1 MGSKRAS
8 LLQYLCILILIYSF
22 GFSAVAAN
30 DDHNKLQNYIVF
42 VRPAT
47 DVNTSVLENTE
58 KWHNSLLSTVL
69 KDSSASRLIYSY
81 NTVVNGFAAK
91 LTEEEVQELL
101 KHPWCVRAIL
111 ANNRYKL
118 TTTQTPKF
126 LNLRGRG
133 GLWRRTKN
141 MGEGMIIGIID
152 SGIWP
157 DHPSFSGKGMP
168 KPPAKWKGHCDFK
181 TKFCNN
187 KLIGAKSFLR
197 AGAEEQKHIP
207 PFDTGSHG
215 THTASTA
222 AGAFVKNISVFGN
235 AMGLA
240 SGMAPRAHIA
250 VYRVCRNEISCEQP
264 DILRAIEE
272 AVRDGCDV
280 LSISLGG
287 YSTPFYDD
295 PISIGGFTASL
306 KGVFVSTAAGNEGPL
321 PFTLSNDAPWLL
333 TVAAS
338 TINRRFVST
347 VKLGNGLQ
355 LDGESVYQPDINI
368 WMPKM
373 FPLVYLGKA
382 RDIKSGQCLKLDR
395 KQVNGKI
402 VICDRGGSDRI
413 QKGLQVSDAGGVG
426 MILVNYKE
434 DGYDTIQDKYEVLPA
449 SNINYFDGEK
459 LKKYIR
465 STNNPVATLIFKGV
479 VMDNIRSPSIA
490 NFSSRGPSKQ
500 NSFIL
505 KPDITG
511 PGVNI
516 LAGVPPVKAKEKTYY
531 FDLMSG
537 TSMACPH
544 LSGIAALIKKA
555 HPTWSPAAIK
565 SAIMTTAY
573 WQSLDRKPM
582 TNGNH
587 LQANAYD
594 MGAGH
599 VDPSKALN
607 PGLVYDIHIKEYV
620 PYLCGLGY
628 SDDKIRVITHPLPPV
643 KCAKTKAIPQ
653 EQLNY
658 PSMVVPLS
666 TGNAVIYRTVTNVG
680 HEKDSYKAKINVP
693 RGVSATVIPETLNF
707 TRVYEKKT
715 FKIVFKWVGGNKVN
729 SFGDLNWISKRHVVR
744 SPIVLHLAAE
754 TLA

>member
-8 LLQYLCILILIYSF
+8 LLQYICILILIYSF
-22 GFSAVAAN
+22 GFSAVATN
-30 DDHNKLQNYIVF
+30 DDRNKLQNYIVF

-47 DVNTSVLENTE
+47 DINTSVPENAE
-58 KWHNSLLSTVL
+58 KWHNSLLSTVF
-69 KDSSASRLIYSY
+69 KNSSASRLIYSY
-81 NTVVNGFAAK
+81 NTVVNGFAAR
-91 LTEEEVQELL
+91 LTEEEVEELL
-101 KHPWCVRAIL
+101 KHPWCVRVIL

-126 LNLRGRG
+126 LKLSGRG

-152 SGIWP
+152 TGIWP
-157 DHPSFSGKGMP
+157 DHPSFSGRGMP
-168 KPPAKWKGHCDFK
+168 NPPAKWKGHCDFK
-181 TKFCNN
+181 NKFCNN

-197 AGAEEQKHIP
+197 AGAEEQKHIS
-207 PFDTGSHG
+207 PFDIVGHG

-222 AGAFVKNISVFGN
+222 AGAFVKNTSVFGN
-235 AMGLA
+235 DMGLA

-250 VYRVCRNEISCEQP
+250 VYKVCTEEGCEEP
-264 DILRAIEE
+264 DILRAIDE

-280 LSISLGG
+280 LSISLGNNA
-287 YSTPFYDD
+287 SRPFYNNA
-295 PISIGGFTASL
+295 ISIGGFTASL
-306 KGVFVSTAAGNEGPL
+306 KGVFVSTAAGNDGPL
-321 PFTLSNDAPWLL
+321 PSTVSNDAPWLL

-338 TINRRFVST
+338 TISRRFVST

-355 LDGESVYQPDINI
+355 LDGESIYQPNS

-373 FPLVYLGKA
+373 FPLVYLGKVS
-382 RDIKSGQCLKLDR
+382 DVKSGQCLDGTLDR
-395 KQVNGKI
+395 RQVNGKI
-402 VICDRGGSDRI
+402 VICDRGGNGRLE
-413 QKGLQVSDAGGVG
+413 KGLEVHNAGGVG
-426 MILVNYKE
+426 MILVNSKK
-434 DGYDTIQDKYEVLPA
+434 DGYNTESDKHVLPA

-465 STNNPVATLIFKGV
+465 STKYPVATLVFQGV
-479 VMDNIRSPSIA
+479 VMDNMRSPSIA
-490 NFSSRGPSKQ
+490 SFSSRGPSKL

-516 LAGVPPVKAKEKTYY
+516 LAAVPPMKVEGKILH

-582 TNGNH
+582 TKENH
-587 LQANAYD
+587 LRANAYD

-607 PGLVYDIHIKEYV
+607 PGLVYDIHVKEYV
-620 PYLCGLGY
+620 RYLCGLGY
-628 SDDKIRVITHPLPPV
+628 SDDNIEAIISPLPPV
-643 KCAKTKAIPQ
+643 KCANTKAIPQ

-658 PSMVVPLS
+658 PSIVVPLS

-680 HEKDSYKAKINVP
+680 DEKESYKAKIKVP
-693 RGVSATVIPETLNF
+693 IGVSATVVPDTLNF
-707 TRVYEKKT
+707 TRAYEKKT
-715 FKIVFKWVGGNKVN
+715 FKIIFKWVGGNKTN
-729 SFGDLNWISKRHVVR
+729 SFGDLKWISIRHVVR
-744 SPIVLHLAAE
+744 SPIVLQLAAE

>member
-8 LLQYLCILILIYSF
+8 LLQCLCILMIIYSF
-22 GFSAVAAN
+22 DLSALAAN
-30 DDHNKLQNYIVF
+30 DGRNKLQNYIVF

-47 DVNTSVLENTE
+47 DINISVPENAE
-58 KWHNSLLSTVL
+58 KWHNSLLSTVF
-69 KDSSASRLIYSY
+69 KNSSASRLIYSY
-81 NTVVNGFAAK
+81 NTVVNGFAAR

-118 TTTQTPKF
+118 TTTQTPEF
-126 LNLRGRG
+126 LKLRGRG

-152 SGIWP
+152 TGIWP
-157 DHPSFSGKGMP
+157 DHPSFSGRGMP
-168 KPPAKWKGHCDFK
+168 NPPAKWKGHCDFK

-197 AGAEEQKHIP
+197 AGAEEKKHIS

-215 THTASTA
+215 THTASTT
-222 AGAFVKNISVFGN
+222 AGAFVKNTSFLGN
-235 AMGLA
+235 VMGLA

-250 VYRVCRNEISCEQP
+250 IYRVCTEEGCEEP

-272 AVRDGCDV
+272 AVKDGCDV
-280 LSISLGG
+280 LSISVGG
-287 YSTPFYDD
+287 ASKPFYYDA
-295 PISIGGFTASL
+295 ISIGGFTASL
-306 KGVFVSTAAGNEGPL
+306 MGVFVSTSAGNEGPL

-338 TINRRFVST
+338 TISRRFASM
-347 VKLGNGLQ
+347 VKLGNGIQ
-355 LDGESVYQPDINI
+355 LDGESKYQPNS
-368 WMPKM
+368 WVPKM
-373 FPLVYLGKA
+373 FPLVYLGKVS
-382 RDIKSGQCLKLDR
+382 DVKSGQCLNGTLDR

-402 VICDRGGSDRI
+402 VICDRGGSTRLE
-413 QKGLQVSDAGGVG
+413 KGLDVRNAGGVG
-426 MILVNYKE
+426 MILVNSKK
-434 DGYDTIQDKYEVLPA
+434 DGYDTIPDKHVLPA

-465 STNNPVATLIFKGV
+465 STKDPVATLAFKGV
-479 VMDNIRSPSIA
+479 LLDNTRSPSIA
-490 NFSSRGPSKQ
+490 DFSSRGPSQQ
-500 NSFIL
+500 NAFIL

-516 LAGVPPVKAKEKTYY
+516 LAAVPPMKVEGEIVHFA
-531 FDLMSG
+531 LMSG

-573 WQSLDRKPM
+573 WQSLDRKPI
-582 TNGNH
+582 TNENN
-587 LQANAYD
+587 LQSNAYD

-599 VDPSKALN
+599 VDPSKALD

-620 PYLCGLGY
+620 RYLCGLGY
-628 SDDKIRVITHPLPPV
+628 SDGNIESITHPLPPV

-658 PSMVVPLS
+658 PSISLPLS

-680 HEKDSYKAKINVP
+680 DEKDSYKAKIKVP
-693 RGVSATVIPETLNF
+693 IGVSATVIPDTLNF
-707 TRVYEKKT
+707 TRLYEKKT
-715 FKIVFKWVGGNKVN
+715 FKIVFKWVGGNKAN
-729 SFGDLNWISKRHVVR
+729 SFGDLRWISKRHVVR
-744 SPIVLHLAAE
+744 SPIVLQLAAQ

>member
-1 MGSKRAS
+1 MGFKRAS
-8 LLQYLCILILIYSF
+8 LLQYLCILIIIYSF
-22 GFSAVAAN
+22 NFSAVAAN
-30 DDHNKLQNYIVF
+30 DDRNKLQNYIVF
-42 VRPAT
+42 LRPAT
-47 DVNTSVLENTE
+47 DINTFVLENAE
-58 KWHNSLLSTVL
+58 KWHNSLLSTVF
-69 KDSSASRLIYSY
+69 KNSSASRLIYSY
-81 NTVVNGFAAK
+81 NTVVNGFAAR
-91 LTEEEVQELL
+91 LTEVEAQELL
-101 KHPWCVRAIL
+101 KHPWCVRVIL

-126 LNLRGRG
+126 LKLRGYN

-152 SGIWP
+152 TGIWP

-168 KPPAKWKGHCDFK
+168 NPPSKWKGHCDFK
-181 TKFCNN
+181 AKFCNN

-207 PFDTGSHG
+207 PFDTVGHG

-222 AGAFVKNISVFGN
+222 AGAFVKNASVSGN

-250 VYRVCRNEISCEQP
+250 VYRVCTEERCEEP

-272 AVRDGCDV
+272 AVKDGCDV
-280 LSISLGG
+280 LSISLGDALK
-287 YSTPFYDD
+287 PFYND
-295 PISIGGFTASL
+295 PISIAGFTASHM
-306 KGVFVSTAAGNEGPL
+306 GVFVSTSAGNDGPL
-321 PFTLSNDAPWLL
+321 PYTVSNDAPWLL

-338 TINRRFVST
+338 TIRRRFFDST
-347 VKLGNGLQ
+347 IKLGNGLQ
-355 LDGESVYQPDINI
+355 LDGESKYQPNS
-368 WMPKM
+368 WVPKM
-373 FPLVYLGKA
+373 FPLVYLGKVSN
-382 RDIKSGQCLKLDR
+382 IKSGQCLNGTLDQ

-402 VICDRGGSDRI
+402 VICDRGGSTRLG
-413 QKGLQVSDAGGVG
+413 KGLEVRNAGGVG
-426 MILVNYKE
+426 MILVNSKK
-434 DGYDTIQDKYEVLPA
+434 DGYDTIPDKHVLPA

-465 STNNPVATLIFKGV
+465 STKDPVATLVFKGV
-479 VMDNIRSPSIA
+479 VMDNMRSHSIA
-490 NFSSRGPSKQ
+490 NFSSRGPSRR
-500 NSFIL
+500 NAFIL
-505 KPDITG
+505 KPDIAG

-516 LAGVPPVKAKEKTYY
+516 LAAVPPTKVEGEISHFAIK
-531 FDLMSG
+531 SG

-573 WQSLDRKPM
+573 WQSLDRKTM
-582 TNGNH
+582 TNRNY
-587 LQANAYD
+587 LRPNAYD

-607 PGLVYDIHIKEYV
+607 PGLVYDIHIQDYV
-620 PYLCGLGY
+620 GYLCGLGY
-628 SDDKIRVITHPLPPV
+628 SDDKIGVIIQPLPPV

-658 PSMVVPLS
+658 PSIVVPLS

-680 HEKDSYKAKINVP
+680 DEKDSYKAKIKVP
-693 RGVSATVIPETLNF
+693 KGVSATVIPDTLNF

-715 FKIVFKWVGGNKVN
+715 FKIVFKWVGGSKANG
-729 SFGDLNWISKRHVVR
+729 FGDLKLISKRHVVR
-744 SPIVLHLAAE
+744 SPIVLQLAAQ